1 MVLNDGLH
9 QFLQIKEKL
18 EVTAENLTAS
28 FISNVQFFKNY
39 GKNLY
44 GLTGT
49 LGSEEEQNTLKEI
62 YDIEISYIPTFKLK
76 RLINYPLLIKPNDTD
91 WVFSIAN
98 SAISEYNK
106 NRVVLIINNTIN
118 NVLNVRQVISSLGSV
133 PEWDII
139 MYYNNEIQ
147 NQIADD
153 ELDSRKIIIAT
164 NLAGRGTDIEIS
176 DRINQNGG
184 THVILTFLPRN
195 LRIQYQAYGRV
206 ARKGQKG
213 TSQLIANNEDLLAH
227 YGSWLNN
234 NYYKLR
240 DDQEAKNQIEL
251 KNNFIDRTLQNDI
264 VFSDFTEYITD
275 KAKFK
280 HINHK

>member
-62 YDIEISYIPTFKLK
+62 YEIGISYIPTFKLK
-76 RLINYPLLIKPNDTD
+76 RLIEYPLLIKPNDSD
-91 WVFSIAN
+91 WVDSITN
-98 SAISEYNK
+98 SAISEYYK
-106 NRVVLIINNTIN
+106 NRVVLIINRTIN
-118 NVLNVRQVISSLGSV
+118 HALNLRQMIWALGEV
-133 PEWDII
+133 PEADII
-139 MYYNNEIQ
+139 SYYNNEIQ
-147 NQIADD
+147 NEVVED

-176 DRINQNGG
+176 DRIDQNGG

-195 LRIQYQAYGRV
+195 VRIQYQAYGRA

-213 TSQLIANNEDLLAH
+213 TWQLLANIEELQGY
-227 YGSWLNN
+227 YGSWIDN

-240 DDQEAKNQIEL
+240 DAQEAESQIEL
-251 KNNFIDRTLQNDI
+251 KDYFIDRTLKNDMI
-264 VFSDFTEYITD
+264 FADFITFIND
-275 KAKFK
+275 KTKIK
-280 HINHK
+280 HPHHK